1 MIAAAGIPVSLI
13 FDGLL
18 SYVCLVVLLTFH
30 EFGHAWTADKC
41 GDPTARN
48 LGRVSLNPVV
58 HMELVGTVVLP
69 LLVVFLSA
77 AESALASFIIGW
89 GKPVPVN
96 PSNLRNRRLDGT
108 LIALAGPAMN
118 LALAAVLMAM
128 ARGFELAGMESMID
142 VAVRMTV
149 ISLVLCFFNL
159 IPIPPLDGSHVLKN
173 LVGMR
178 DETFL
183 HLARFGFIAV
193 ILVVQLPL
201 VRGLIQTATRTTI
214 EALARVVGLA

>member
-1 MIAAAGIPVSLI
+1 MIAAAGFSLSTI

-18 SYVCLVVLLTFH
+18 SYVCLIILLTFH
-30 EFGHAWTADKC
+30 EFGHAWAADKC
-41 GDPTARN
+41 GDPTSRH
-48 LGRVSLNPVV
+48 LGRVSLNPMV

-96 PSNLRNRRLDGT
+96 PANLRNRRLDGT

-118 LALAAVLMAM
+118 LLLAAALMAL
-128 ARGFELAGMESMID
+128 ARGFELAGMASMID

-159 IPIPPLDGSHVLKN
+159 LPIPPLDGSHVVKN

-178 DETFL
+178 DETYF
-183 HLARFGFIAV
+183 HLSRFGFIAV